1 MDQNR
6 KTVLFIGSFIDKAEG
21 GIFGGQLFACK
32 SLVSS
37 RLSQTIN
44 WILIDTTAE
53 SNGHISFL
61 TRIRKAIIR
70 LSKFSYHLL
79 FSKVDICL
87 IFTADGFSF
96 IEKGFASLIGKFF
109 RKKVILAPR
118 SGIILD
124 DIKSSRIKRQFIKF
138 VLDKVDIII
147 CQGETWKTF
156 YTDLLKRNF
165 DKLIIIQN
173 WIDIEIYNFSKIV
186 QNREI
191 KEEDETKNV
200 LFLAAVDKKKG
211 IFDLIEAVS
220 RNRIKNVIYH
230 IAGDGLAM
238 VESKLLIQK
247 FGLDNQFRFYGWVRG
262 DNKMKLLQRADIFV
276 LPSYYE
282 GFPNA
287 LMEAMA
293 SGIAIIA
300 TKVGSIPDVVEHSK
314 NGLLYC
320 AGDIDGLD
328 KHLQL
333 LILNKEIRLKLA
345 KEALISVKENNSID
359 IAVNKFDKLFQSL

>member
-1 MDQNR
+1 MR
-6 KTVLFIGSFIDKAEG
+6 KFKVLFIGSFQSDQLSAVV
-21 GIFGGQLFACK
+21 GGQMFACK
-32 SLVSS
+32 SLIQS
-37 RLSQTIN
+37 RLSDTID
-44 WILIDTTAE
+44 WVLIDTTAE
-53 SNGHISFL
+53 SKGSISL
-61 TRIRKAIIR
+61 ITRFRKAFFR
-70 LSKFSYHLL
+70 MSKFIYHLF
-79 FSKVDICL
+79 FSKIDICL

-96 IEKGFASLIGKFF
+96 LEKGMACLIGKLFG
-109 RKKVILAPR
+109 KKVVLAPR
-118 SGIILD
+118 SGIIVND
-124 DIKSSRIKRQFIKF
+124 VKNSKIRKKFISF
-138 VLDKVDIII
+138 VLDKVDIVI

-173 WIDIEIYNFSKIV
+173 WIDIEKYIFSKIV
-186 QNREI
+186 QNSEI
-191 KEEDETKNV
+191 NEEDETINV

-320 AGDIDGLD
+320 AGDIDALD